1 MLGGVVPHRIFLD
14 VSMVLCALKLAKVMI
29 SEEI

>member
-1 MLGGVVPHRIFLD
+1 MLGGIPHRVGLGMSKVI
-14 VSMVLCALKLAKVMI
+14 CALKLAKVMI

>member
-1 MLGGVVPHRIFLD
+1 MLGGVVPHRIVLD
-14 VSMVLCALKLAKVMI
+14 VSKVLCALKLAKVMI